1 MDSELAMLIVY
12 KQTPR
17 PLRKICQVLPI
28 KEGPHTPELPS
39 KILPRTMTIN
49 PALPD
54 LHGVASADGEP
65 TETSLP
71 WVWPGHPRTTLLQ
84 VKWGHCY
91 ATFPASA
98 IALGG
103 KLCTGQVRSY
113 LVKSFNSLHCRWSQ
127 WQVNCHLGSWSI
139 WSTERPWPPPLPQWV
154 ALLIP
159 ASCLW
164 WFGINGL
171 GQEHWTKEDFTVW

>member
-1 MDSELAMLIVY
+1 MPVHGISDGDGDKIPAERNVGAIVDSELAMLIVY

-17 PLRKICQVLPI
+17 PLRKICQVLPT

-49 PALPD
+49 PTLPD
-54 LHGVASADGEP
+54 LRGVASADGEP

-91 ATFPASA
+91 QNRHIP
-98 IALGG
+98 
-103 KLCTGQVRSY
+103 
-113 LVKSFNSLHCRWSQ
+113 SFSHCSGRKIM
-127 WQVNCHLGSWSI
+127 H
-139 WSTERPWPPPLPQWV
+139 RPGEVLP
-154 ALLIP
+154 
-159 ASCLW
+159 C
-164 WFGINGL
+164 
-171 GQEHWTKEDFTVW
+171 QEF